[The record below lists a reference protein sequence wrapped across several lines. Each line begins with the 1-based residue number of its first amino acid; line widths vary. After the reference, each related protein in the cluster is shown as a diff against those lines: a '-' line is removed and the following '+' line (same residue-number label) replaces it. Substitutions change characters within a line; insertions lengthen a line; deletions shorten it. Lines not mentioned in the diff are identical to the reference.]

1 MGSEGTAAARQ
12 PAPRDGGGDESR
24 ARAADVDTELQVERI
39 SATKVVIAG
48 RELTAFSG
56 CGYLGLA
63 QHPELVAIATR
74 ELSTHGLGVAA
85 SRTTSGTSSAHVE
98 LEHALARFLG
108 TPTALLS
115 ADGYLSNLV
124 AAQALSAHI
133 ELALIAEGSHVSVLD
148 AVHATFPQRALVR
161 TVDDV
166 RAAVDAA
173 SGRYCALFTDGLF
186 ASARRIAPLAELVAL
201 LDDPQQQLAALVVD
215 DAHGVGVLGA
225 RGRGSC
231 EHAGV
236 AHERL
241 LITGTL
247 SKALGSFGGFI
258 AGQPR
263 FIAHARAHSQA
274 YAGATPIPTAYARA
288 AQSALA
294 IVEREPERLAR
305 LRAAIARL
313 RAGFLRLGLPVSDFD
328 NPVFAFAPPN
338 GLDTQRVHASLLR
351 DGFFVPDVEY
361 PDGLGRYLRV
371 ALCSE
376 HDARA
381 VDALLESLGRALARA

>member
-12 PAPRDGGGDESR
+12 SASNDDGEGR
-24 ARAADVDTELQVERI
+24 TLAARAPTELEVERV

-63 QHPELVAIATR
+63 QHPELVASATR
-74 ELSTHGLGVAA
+74 ELAAHGLGVAA
-85 SRTTSGTSSAHVE
+85 SRTTSGTSAAHVE

-108 TPTALLS
+108 TPAALLS
-115 ADGYLSNLV
+115 ADGYLSNLL
-124 AAQALSAHI
+124 AAQALSAHV
-133 ELALIAEGSHVSVLD
+133 ELALVMEGSHVSVID
-148 AVHATFPQRALVR
+148 AVHATFPQRATVR
-161 TVDDV
+161 NVHDV
-166 RAAVDAA
+166 RVAVNAA
-173 SGRYCALFTDGLF
+173 SGRNCALFTDGLF
-186 ASARRIAPLAELVAL
+186 ASARRVAPLAELVAL
-201 LDDPQQQLAALVVD
+201 LDDPDDELAALVVD

-225 RGRGSC
+225 RARGSC

-258 AGQPR
+258 AGHAR

-274 YAGATPIPTAYARA
+274 YAGATPVPTAYARA
-288 AQSALA
+288 AQAALE
-294 IVEREPERLAR
+294 IVEREPQRLAR

-313 RAGFLRLGLPVSDFD
+313 RAGFVRLGLPVSEFD
-328 NPVFAFAPPN
+328 NPVFAFAPPD
-338 GLDTQRVHASLLR
+338 GVDTQRVHAALLR

-381 VDALLESLGRALARA
+381 IDALLEALARALGRA